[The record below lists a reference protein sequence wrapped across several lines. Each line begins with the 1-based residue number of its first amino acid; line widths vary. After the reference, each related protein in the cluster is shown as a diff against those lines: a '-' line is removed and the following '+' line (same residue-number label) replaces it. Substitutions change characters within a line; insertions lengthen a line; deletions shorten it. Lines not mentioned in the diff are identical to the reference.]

1 MSLDAVI
8 FDLDGLLI
16 DTEHHS
22 EMAFHR
28 AAADHGVHDMTWLF
42 QSLVGTTEDTHR
54 STLIEELGDITDPVA
69 FRNDWIAH
77 FHQSIADEPPG
88 LLPGVAEMLSW
99 LEQENIKRAVATSS
113 RTPDGEKKLTQ
124 AGIRGFFSTVI
135 CGDQVARSKPHPDIY
150 LKAGEALGAD
160 MSRSLG
166 LEDSAN
172 GVRAAH
178 AAGLQV
184 IQIPDR
190 APPTPELL
198 AIGHRVCDS
207 MNEVL
212 ELVKSGQA
220 IV

>member
-22 EMAFHR
+22 EKAFHESV
-28 AAADHGVHDMTWLF
+28 AAAGLPDLGWLF
-42 QSLVGTTEDTHR
+42 QSLVGTTEDTHTAR
-54 STLIEELGDITDPVA
+54 LAEELGDKTDPIA
-69 FRNDWIAH
+69 FRRDWVDR
-77 FHQSIADEPPG
+77 FHQSMNDEPPG
-88 LLPGVAEMLSW
+88 LLTGVEDMLQW
-99 LEQENIKRAVATSS
+99 LQQHQIKRAVATSS
-113 RTPDGEKKLTQ
+113 RTPDGEKKLVD
-124 AGIRGFFSTVI
+124 AGIRDYFGTVI

-150 LKAGEALGAD
+150 LKAGEAIGAD
-160 MSRSLG
+160 MQRSLG

-190 APPTPELL
+190 APPTEDLL
-198 AIGHRVCDS
+198 QLGHRVCDN
-207 MNEVL
+207 MHDVL
-212 ELVKSGQA
+212 ELIKAGDA
-220 IV
+220 II

>member
-22 EMAFHR
+22 ELAFHH
-28 AAADHGVHDMTWLF
+28 AAAEHGLEDKGWLF
-42 QSLVGTTEDTHR
+42 QSLVGTTEITHNEV
-54 STLIEELGDITDPVA
+54 LAKELGDLIDPVV
-69 FRNDWIAH
+69 FRRDWVDR
-77 FHQSIADEPPG
+77 FHQSMTDQPPG
-88 LLPGVAEMLSW
+88 LLPGVHEMLLW

-113 RTPDGEKKLTQ
+113 KTPDGEKKLID
-124 AGIRGFFSTVI
+124 AGIRELFPAVI
-135 CGDQVARSKPHPDIY
+135 CGDQVSRSKPHPEIY
-150 LKAGEALGAD
+150 LKAGEAIGAN

-198 AIGHRVCDS
+198 QLGHRVFDN

-212 ELVKSGQA
+212 DLVKSGNA

>member
-22 EMAFHR
+22 ELAFHQS
-28 AAADHGVHDMTWLF
+28 AEAFGIGDKGWLF
-42 QSLVGTTEDTHR
+42 QSLVGTTEDTHVTR
-54 STLIEELGDITDPVA
+54 LAEELGEVVDPRA
-69 FRNDWIAH
+69 FRKDWVDR
-77 FHQSIADEPPG
+77 FHQSMNDEPPG
-88 LLPGVAEMLSW
+88 LLPGVADMLSW
-99 LEQENIKRAVATSS
+99 LEQHNIKRAVATSS
-113 RTPDGEKKLTQ
+113 RTPDGEKKLVN
-124 AGIRGFFSTVI
+124 AGIRDFFPTVI
-135 CGDQVARSKPHPDIY
+135 CGDQVPRSKPHPDIY
-150 LKAGEALGAD
+150 LKAGSGIGAD

-190 APPTPELL
+190 APPTPDLLEL
-198 AIGHRVCDS
+198 GHRVCDS
-207 MNEVL
+207 MVDVL
-212 ELVKSGQA
+212 ELIKKGQA
-220 IV
+220 IL

>member
-22 EMAFHR
+22 EKAFHESV
-28 AAADHGVHDMTWLF
+28 AAAGLADQGWLF
-42 QSLVGTTEDTHR
+42 QSLVGTTEDTHTAR
-54 STLIEELGDITDPVA
+54 LAEELGDKTDPIA
-69 FRNDWIAH
+69 FRRDWVDR
-77 FHQSIADEPPG
+77 FHQSMNDEPPG
-88 LLPGVAEMLSW
+88 LLTGVEDMLQW
-99 LEQENIKRAVATSS
+99 LQQHQIKRAVATSS
-113 RTPDGEKKLTQ
+113 RTPDGEKKLVD
-124 AGIRGFFSTVI
+124 AGIRDYFGTVI

-150 LKAGEALGAD
+150 LKAGEAIGAD
-160 MSRSLG
+160 MQRSLG

-190 APPTPELL
+190 APPTEDLL
-198 AIGHRVCDS
+198 QLGHRVCDN
-207 MNEVL
+207 MHDVL
-212 ELVKSGQA
+212 ELIKAGDA
-220 IV
+220 II

>member
-8 FDLDGLLI
+8 FDLDGLLL

-22 EMAFHR
+22 ELAFHQ
-28 AAADHGVHDMTWLF
+28 AAADHGLVEMGEVF
-42 QSLVGTTEDTHR
+42 QSLVGTNEETHR
-54 STLIEELGDITDPVA
+54 CMLSEKLGDRTDPVA
-69 FRNDWIAH
+69 FRRDWVDR
-77 FHQSIADEPPG
+77 FHQSMESEPPG
-88 LLPGVAEMLSW
+88 LLPGVPEMLAW
-99 LEQENIKRAVATSS
+99 LEQQNIKRAVATSS
-113 RTPDGEKKLTQ
+113 TTPAGEKKL
-124 AGIRGFFSTVI
+124 ADANIRHYFSTVI

-150 LKAGEALGAD
+150 LKAGEAIGAD

-198 AIGHRVCDS
+198 KIGHRVCDS
-207 MNEVL
+207 MSDVL
-212 ELVKSGQA
+212 ALVKSGRA
-220 IV
+220 II

>member
-1 MSLDAVI
+1 MC
-8 FDLDGLLI
+8 
-16 DTEHHS
+16 
-22 EMAFHR
+22 
-28 AAADHGVHDMTWLF
+28 
-42 QSLVGTTEDTHR
+42 
-54 STLIEELGDITDPVA
+54 
-69 FRNDWIAH
+69 
-77 FHQSIADEPPG
+77 
-88 LLPGVAEMLSW
+88 
-99 LEQENIKRAVATSS
+99 
-113 RTPDGEKKLTQ
+113 
-124 AGIRGFFSTVI
+124 IRDS
-135 CGDQVARSKPHPDIY
+135 PDIY
-150 LKAGEALGAD
+150 LKAGEAIGAN

-198 AIGHRVCDS
+198 QLGHRVFDN

-212 ELVKSGQA
+212 ELVKSGNA